1 MSTVAK
7 RMAQDL
13 VRHGKIQDAIEKMRD
28 LVAEGEADPYDH
40 VYLGDLLMR
49 VGERDEA
56 LAAYQQAIRSYEAV
70 GLNRN
75 AIAIAKKVVRTDA
88 ARPEVHRSLAQLYE
102 QEGLATEALPHYLI
116 YLDSF
121 SGEAVPPTEFLE
133 TLDQA
138 AALTG
143 TRVEVA

>member
-7 RMAQDL
+7 RKAQDL

-28 LVAEGEADPYDH
+28 LVSEGEADPYDH

-49 VGERDEA
+49 VGERDDA

-102 QEGLATEALPHYLI
+102 QEGLSTEALPP
-116 YLDSF
+116 SR
-121 SGEAVPPTEFLE
+121 
-133 TLDQA
+133 
-138 AALTG
+138 AALSKAVVRTVM
-143 TRVEVA
+143 TFFESLDLTVAMALPA